1 MIYFLRIFLI
11 FLIIYLVVRSFINS
25 GSSKEP
31 IKHADDNTIKNKP
44 RKGVPK
50 SLGEYVDF
58 EEIKEKE

>member
-31 IKHADDNTIKNKP
+31 LNHADDNKKNKP

-58 EEIKEKE
+58 EEIDEKE

>member
-31 IKHADDNTIKNKP
+31 INHADGNKKNKP

-58 EEIKEKE
+58 EEINEKE